1 MRSPVLVLRGDSSD
15 LLTPDIL
22 ARMRERPGTEAVE
35 VPRTGHA
42 PMLMDDFQ
50 VGVIRDFLLA

>member
-1 MRSPVLVLRGDSSD
+1 MLVLRGDSSD